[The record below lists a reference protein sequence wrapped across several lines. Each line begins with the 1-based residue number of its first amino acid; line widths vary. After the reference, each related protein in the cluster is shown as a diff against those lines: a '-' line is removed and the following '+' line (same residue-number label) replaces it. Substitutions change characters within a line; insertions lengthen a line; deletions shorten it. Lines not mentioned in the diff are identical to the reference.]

1 MERLTINR
9 LQSIEELKN
18 FRCGVPKMDAF
29 IHNGGLKESIRN
41 SYCQAYSVR
50 NAENK
55 LVAFFALSFDSLQLD
70 IDDVE
75 DLQNGYAQIL
85 GKGRKMRTIF
95 IPKKT
100 AAEAFLFFK
109 EMYHSDTGYIFKGQK
124 AENISTRGIAE
135 QIQRIGKRYG
145 IRKEVCHPHAFRHYF
160 AKRFLKS
167 SRNNIVM
174 LADLLGHASVDTTAI
189 YLRMS
194 QAETQKKF
202 NNLVDW

>member
-41 SYCQAYSVR
+41 CYCQAYSVR

-75 DLQNGYAQIL
+75 DLQNGWSDTSTPQPTEEYFDTFWAKVHYPALEIAYLAVSEDYQHKHIGTQL
-85 GKGRKMRTIF
+85 LESIADMARGQKFAGCQ
-95 IPKKT
+95 
-100 AAEAFLFFK
+100 FLTVGA
-109 EMYHSDTGYIFKGQK
+109 YHSSEYSAIPFYSK
-124 AENISTRGIAE
+124 N
-135 QIQRIGKRYG
+135 
-145 IRKEVCHPHAFRHYF
+145 HF
-160 AKRFLKS
+160 AKTS
-167 SRNNIVM
+167 PVPI
-174 LADLLGHASVDTTAI
+174 HDT
-189 YLRMS
+189 LRMYY
-194 QAETQKKF
+194 
-202 NNLVDW
+202 NLLTR